1 MADLKQ
7 TKGRVTMRGKVFGL
21 ENENALDNRE
31 KFRKLK
37 FRINTS
43 ADNAHFVEL
52 IDFAKKDKV
61 YFRVASPD
69 DKDVAVFVG
78 LDYMFHDSSF
88 DELIDAFKEDMDIEE
103 TFSDAGIDPD
113 ELKEEHVR
121 MNGTVAIKS
130 AKDDKAHYM
139 LPEYAIDK
147 ILEEFEEGQSVV
159 IIAEKTVSG
168 TDTAYNQYSIKRMFI
183 MKDKAKDG
191 KPETVSE
198 IDFNDPEFL
207 EQADFE
213 DEFIFNSIMKKPKEK
228 RAEVEGY
235 AVSYTGATVP
245 VKYVVDWNEYPEDE
259 EVANYILKNCK
270 FGQQI
275 RVEGVVHNRVT
286 YGEAKS
292 TEGVGRSTRSNKP
305 RREIVGERRELQ
317 IIKFDKVVT
326 TYTEAEVLGE

>member
-7 TKGRVTMRGKVFGL
+7 TKGRVTLRGKIFGL
-21 ENENALDNRE
+21 RNENAVENKE

-43 ADNAHFVEL
+43 TDNAHFVE
-52 IDFAKKDKV
+52 IVDFAYKNKAF
-61 YFRVASPD
+61 FRVASPS

-78 LDYMFHDSSF
+78 VDYMYHDSSF
-88 DELIDAFKEDMDIEE
+88 DELIDAFKDDMDVEE
-103 TFSDAGIDPD
+103 KFNDAGIDPD

-121 MNGTVAIKS
+121 MSGTIAVKS
-130 AKDDKAHYM
+130 ANDDKAHYM

-147 ILEEFEEGQSVV
+147 ILEEFEDGQSVV

-168 TDTAYNQYSIKRMFI
+168 TETAYNQYAIKRMFI
-183 MKDKAKDG
+183 MKEKDKDTKEEKIANINFDA
-191 KPETVSE
+191 E
-198 IDFNDPEFL
+198 DFI

-213 DEFIFNSIMKKPKEK
+213 DEFIFNSILKKAKEK
-228 RAEVEGY
+228 RAEVDGY
-235 AVSYTGATVP
+235 AVAYTGATVP
-245 VKYVVDWNEYPEDE
+245 VKYVVDWSEYAEDE
-259 EVANYILKNCK
+259 DVANYILKNCK

-275 RVEGVVHNRVT
+275 KVEGVVHNRVT

-292 TEGVGRSTRSNKP
+292 TEGVGRNTKSNKP
-305 RREIVGERRELQ
+305 RREITGERRELQ